1 MGRENKLSIIGQ
13 VQKSLDSKLAIGE
26 SKHHAKIVGVAHDHI
41 YSWNTYRTYLKH
53 GCYFVKWAKVKY
65 GCKTLEQ
72 ARLYVDEYLQSRS
85 HLSAYTQK
93 LDASALAKVYGCKTT
108 DFVATEVR
116 HRADISRSR
125 GEKVRDRNFSES
137 RNKEFV
143 DFCRSTGLRRSEI
156 SELRGNQLV
165 QRNDKFYIEVTG
177 KGGRTRLAPV
187 IGEVKNVVDRMMACG
202 NEKVWSKVPNGADIH
217 SYRSQYATSIYN
229 SLAKPKE
236 LIPKEDRYCCRG
248 DLKGTWYDKKAMIVV
263 SNALGHNRISII
275 AGHYIRA

>member
-41 YSWNTYRTYLKH
+41 YSWNTYRKYLKH
-53 GCYFVKWAKVKY
+53 GCYFVKWVKAKY

-93 LDASALAKVYGCKTT
+93 LDALALAKVYGCKTT
-108 DFVATEVR
+108 YFVATEVR

-137 RNKEFV
+137 RNKVFV

-156 SELRGNQLV
+156 SELRGNQLI

-187 IGEVKNVVDRMMACG
+187 IGEVKNVVDRMIACG
-202 NEKVWSKVPNGADIH
+202 NEKVWSNM
-217 SYRSQYATSIYN
+217 Y
-229 SLAKPKE
+229 
-236 LIPKEDRYCCRG
+236 
-248 DLKGTWYDKKAMIVV
+248 
-263 SNALGHNRISII
+263 IS
-275 AGHYIRA
+275 

>member
-1 MGRENKLSIIGQ
+1 M
-13 VQKSLDSKLAIGE
+13 QKSLDSKLAIGE

-41 YSWNTYRTYLKH
+41 YLWNTYKTYLKH
-53 GCYFVKWAKVKY
+53 GCYFVKWVKAKY

-125 GEKVRDRNFSES
+125 EEKVRDRNFSES

-143 DFCRSTGLRRSEI
+143 DFCRSTRLRRSEI
-156 SELRGNQLV
+156 SELRGNQLI

-177 KGGRTRLAPV
+177 KSGRTRLAPV
-187 IGEVKNVVDRMMACG
+187 IGEVKNVVDRMM
-202 NEKVWSKVPNGADIH
+202 E
-217 SYRSQYATSIYN
+217 
-229 SLAKPKE
+229 
-236 LIPKEDRYCCRG
+236 
-248 DLKGTWYDKKAMIVV
+248 
-263 SNALGHNRISII
+263 
-275 AGHYIRA
+275 

>member
-13 VQKSLDSKLAIGE
+13 VQKALDSKLAIGE
-26 SKHHAKIVGVAHDHI
+26 SKHHAKIVGVAQDHI

-53 GCYFVKWAKVKY
+53 GCYFVKWAKAKH

-72 ARLYVDEYLQSRS
+72 ARPYVDEYLQSRS
-85 HLSAYTQK
+85 HFSAYTQK
-93 LDASALAKVYGCKTT
+93 LDASALAKVYGCSTKE
-108 DFVATEVR
+108 FVATEVR

-137 RNKEFV
+137 KNKEFV

-165 QRNDKFYIEVTG
+165 QRDDKFYIEVTG

-187 IGEVKNVVDRMMACG
+187 IGDVKNVVNRMTFAG
-202 NEKVWSKVPNGADIH
+202 SEKVWSKVPNGADIH
-217 SYRSQYATSIYN
+217 SYRSQYATKMYN
-229 SLAKPKE
+229 SLARDRDQ
-236 LIPKEDRYCCRG
+236 IPKGDRYCCRG
-248 DLKGTWYDKKAMIVV
+248 DLKGVWYDKQAMREV
-263 SNALGHNRISII
+263 SNALGHDRISII

>member
-26 SKHHAKIVGVAHDHI
+26 SKHQAKIAGVAQDHI

-53 GCYFVKWAKVKY
+53 GCYFVKWAKAKY

-72 ARLYVDEYLQSRS
+72 ARPYVDEYLQSRS

-93 LDASALAKVYGCKTT
+93 LDASALGKVYGCSTKE
-108 DFVATEVR
+108 FVATETR

-143 DFCRSTGLRRSEI
+143 DFCRSTGLRR
-156 SELRGNQLV
+156 
-165 QRNDKFYIEVTG
+165 
-177 KGGRTRLAPV
+177 
-187 IGEVKNVVDRMMACG
+187 
-202 NEKVWSKVPNGADIH
+202 
-217 SYRSQYATSIYN
+217 
-229 SLAKPKE
+229 
-236 LIPKEDRYCCRG
+236 
-248 DLKGTWYDKKAMIVV
+248 
-263 SNALGHNRISII
+263 
-275 AGHYIRA
+275 

>member
-26 SKHHAKIVGVAHDHI
+26 SKHQAKIAGVAQDHI

-53 GCYFVKWAKVKY
+53 GCYFVKWAKAKY

-72 ARLYVDEYLQSRS
+72 ARPYVDEYLQSRS

-93 LDASALAKVYGCKTT
+93 LDASALGKVYGCSTKE
-108 DFVATEVR
+108 FVATETR
-116 HRADISRSR
+116 NRADISRSR

-165 QRNDKFYIEVTG
+165 QRDDKFYIEVTG

-187 IGEVKNVVDRMMACG
+187 IGDVKNVVDRMTFAG
-202 NEKVWSKVPNGADIH
+202 SEKVWSKVPNGADIH
-217 SYRSQYATSIYN
+217 SYRSQYATKMYN
-229 SLAKPKE
+229 SLARDRDQ
-236 LIPKEDRYCCRG
+236 IPKGDRYCCRG
-248 DLKGTWYDKKAMIVV
+248 DLKGVWYDKQAMREV
-263 SNALGHNRISII
+263 SNALGHDRISVI